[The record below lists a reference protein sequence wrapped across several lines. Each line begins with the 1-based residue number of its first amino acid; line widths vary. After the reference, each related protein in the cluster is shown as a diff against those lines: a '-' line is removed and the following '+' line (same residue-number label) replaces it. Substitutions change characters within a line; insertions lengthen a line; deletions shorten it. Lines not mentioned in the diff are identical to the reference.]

1 MRSSSSGRRPV
12 ADPRPARQMLAALI
26 ASTLALAMPTGAAL
40 AFDFWAFEPNVGI
53 SYQKGGF
60 DFSVRLLYDIVT
72 ENTDSNARGSV
83 NGHYQSGNVFT
94 GEFSVTQAFGSWRF
108 GLTGYGVAQ
117 TNDDSANGQLLRA
130 TEASRVGLGL
140 SSSRSR

>member
-1 MRSSSSGRRPV
+1 
-12 ADPRPARQMLAALI
+12 
-26 ASTLALAMPTGAAL
+26 
-40 AFDFWAFEPNVGI
+40 
-53 SYQKGGF
+53 
-60 DFSVRLLYDIVT
+60 VRLLYDIVT
-72 ENTDSNARGSV
+72 ENTDSKCPWQRV
-83 NGHYQSGNVFT
+83 GHYQSGNVFT

-130 TEASRVGLGL
+130 TEASRVSLGL

>member
-1 MRSSSSGRRPV
+1 
-12 ADPRPARQMLAALI
+12 
-26 ASTLALAMPTGAAL
+26 MPTGAAL
-40 AFDFWAFEPNVGI
+40 AFEFWAFEPNDGI
-53 SYQKGGF
+53 SYLNGGL
-60 DFSVRLLYDIVT
+60 DFFVRLLYDIVT

-83 NGHYQSGNVFT
+83 NGHS

-130 TEASRVGLGL
+130 TEASRVSLGL